1 MEKNSGCLLAVMQN
15 SLAVQ
20 PTLPSS
26 ELLLAE
32 QRGRGKPGGFPKG
45 SYLGEGF
52 RWTRGSL
59 LGKRRAGTAS
69 GAAGL
74 RFGKAPTSD
83 F

>member
-32 QRGRGKPGGFPKG
+32 RRSRGKPGGFPKG
-45 SYLGEGF
+45 SDLGEGF
-52 RWTRGSL
+52 RWTRGNL
-59 LGKRRAGTAS
+59 LGKKDSRNG
-69 GAAGL
+69 
-74 RFGKAPTSD
+74 
-83 F
+83 